1 MGAQEGLS
9 EEQKS
14 FFESEGERGLRVR
27 HQQLFFFFFFLFFFR
42 VVNLLCLSWGG
53 SRRRRR
59 RQESVR
65 ERCLWVHA
73 CMLFCAGYLIIPDF
87 ASDEECT
94 TLISRMEQL
103 VKAFDPT
110 AISIFSTKNQVASP
124 FARRRMHGWITASL
138 PLLQFATCL
147 SWNEGK
153 GIPKVPSL
161 CREMI
166 LACCQILAKENTGKS
181 LKAFSIHNT
190 AVFFCVLF
198 LPVMQSQTKQSR
210 FFGLL

>member
-27 HQQLFFFFFFLFFFR
+27 HQQLFCFFFR
-42 VVNLLCLSWGG
+42 VVNLFCLSWGG
-53 SRRRRR
+53 SRQRRR

-73 CMLFCAGYLIIPDF
+73 CMLICAGYLIIPDF

-94 TLISRMEQL
+94 TLISRMDQL
-103 VKAFDPT
+103 VGAFDPAT
-110 AISIFSTKNQVASP
+110 ISIFSTKNQVASP
-124 FARRRMHGWITASL
+124 SSRRRMHGWITASL

-147 SWNEGK
+147 SWKEGK
-153 GIPKVPSL
+153 GIPKFPSL
-161 CREMI
+161 CREMM
-166 LACCQILAKENTGKS
+166 LACCQNFGKRKS
-181 LKAFSIHNT
+181 QTNRSKHSQSTTLQCFF
-190 AVFFCVLF
+190 VFFF
-198 LPVMQSQTKQSR
+198 TSHAISNKAKQILWPAVELS
-210 FFGLL
+210 